1 MTSRRNRSKFHFSEI
16 PIAADLIPFFTS
28 MKDWTLSWY
37 QSHGAYPLYLTSFIL
52 SVLACT
58 GMGLLTLFSIFAK
71 HLDSVLH
78 LEPSQINTIIVLQVL
93 GMNICT
99 PLSGY
104 IADAKG
110 IWILPTM
117 AMVGYTISFGLLF
130 ISLDTHLDPFWIYL
144 AFFIMGG
151 THVAFLFSCLLNSA
165 KSFGRYY
172 TTLAISSPNL
182 MTAFSSFVQI
192 KIIQSY
198 LSGGDDK
205 TNFRNI
211 LTFFFSMVIFNT
223 ILSLLACK
231 LTDHVNEFEGDDI
244 ERFESFETSPLLSGA
259 GAVIHSPNIQ
269 GILGSPRSW
278 YVDESAA
285 SSIGDLSLDP
295 LSIVIDKSDYHKKI
309 NKFMRDPFMYL
320 LMICCLTS
328 MSASEFF
335 IANLNSILV
344 NLGLRDQLDHSLQVF
359 SITATCTRFTIMMF
373 TDFVCTR
380 MGISRLT
387 IFTFVVICSGISY
400 LYLSSTPI
408 SLVDTTIILIANAVL
423 NSTVFTLFPAILA
436 CVYGMDILGTTWG
449 VFCSS
454 SIVGN
459 VIFNT
464 MYSFDFSSN
473 CLSNFQNTLSICS
486 TTTFLAGGIILITF
500 GVLVFLFRNVYIKR
514 AGEFF

>member
-1 MTSRRNRSKFHFSEI
+1 
-16 PIAADLIPFFTS
+16 

-37 QSHGAYPLYLTSFIL
+37 KSHGAYFLYLTSFIL

-78 LEPSQINTIIVLQVL
+78 LGPGQINTIIVFQVL
-93 GMNICT
+93 GMNIFT

-110 IWILPTM
+110 IWILPVM
-117 AMVGYTISFGLLF
+117 SMVGYIISFGLLF
-130 ISLDTHLDPFWIYL
+130 LSLDTHLNTFWIYF

-172 TTLAISSPNL
+172 RTLAISSPNL

-192 KIIQSY
+192 KIIQNY
-198 LSGGDDK
+198 LSDGDDK

-211 LTFFFSMVIFNT
+211 LTFFLSMVLLNT
-223 ILSLLACK
+223 ILSFIACK

-244 ERFESFETSPLLSGA
+244 ERFESYETSPLLSGA
-259 GAVIHSPNIQ
+259 GTVLHSPNRQ
-269 GILGSPRSW
+269 AILGSPRSW
-278 YVDESAA
+278 YVDESAN
-285 SSIGDLSLDP
+285 SSIGEDLSLDP
-295 LSIVIDKSDYHKKI
+295 LIVIDKSVYHKKMKDFI
-309 NKFMRDPFMYL
+309 RDPFMYL

-335 IANLNSILV
+335 IANLNSILI
-344 NLGLRDQLDHSLQVF
+344 NLNLRDQLDHSLQVF
-359 SITATCTRFTIMMF
+359 SITATCTRFIIMMF
-373 TDFVCTR
+373 TDMICTR
-380 MGISRLT
+380 LRISRLT
-387 IFTFVVICSGISY
+387 IFTSVVICSGVSY
-400 LYLSSTPI
+400 LYLSSTPV
-408 SLVDTTIILIANAVL
+408 SSVDTTTILIANAML

-436 CVYGMDILGTTWG
+436 SVYGMEILGTTWG
-449 VFCSS
+449 IFCSS
-454 SIVGN
+454 SIIGN
-459 VIFNT
+459 IIFNT

-473 CLSNFQNTLSICS
+473 CLANLQHTLTICS
-486 TTTFLAGGIILITF
+486 TTTFFAGGIILITF
-500 GVLVFLFRNVYIKR
+500 GLLVMICRNVYIKR